1 MERHCRGTHQV
12 TSGTRTGP
20 QGNGPASKR
29 HAGCR
34 LCSSTQLRVQHRGK
48 PGLAP
53 GTVGSVIIA
62 EAEQQAAIV
71 EPEQN
76 PLFSLA
82 SSGFMFLIF

>member
-1 MERHCRGTHQV
+1 M
-12 TSGTRTGP
+12 
-20 QGNGPASKR
+20 
-29 HAGCR
+29 
-34 LCSSTQLRVQHRGK
+34 QLRVQHRGK

-53 GTVGSVIIA
+53 GTVGSAIIA